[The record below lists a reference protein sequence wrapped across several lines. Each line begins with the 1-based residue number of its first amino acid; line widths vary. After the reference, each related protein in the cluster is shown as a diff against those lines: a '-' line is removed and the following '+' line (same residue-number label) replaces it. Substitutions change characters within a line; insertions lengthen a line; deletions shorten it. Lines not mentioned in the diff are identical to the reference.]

1 MFQGKAAQGAH
12 AANSGIKMMK
22 FCESCLIFRPQ
33 GAMHCGDCGNCVM
46 GFDHHCP
53 HVGTCIGPGNYN
65 SFFTFISF
73 LYALILLVF
82 GVSIYQFYAQVDL
95 HEDDDDVDTDTG
107 SALGGL
113 RIGTWV
119 ICVYMLPVSI
129 FLKLSC
135 DLILFCSSSSLP
147 HCWSYTT

>member
-1 MFQGKAAQGAH
+1 
-12 AANSGIKMMK
+12 MK
-22 FCESCLIFRPQ
+22 FCETCLIFRPQ

-53 HVGTCIGPGNYN
+53 HVGTCIGPGNYH
-65 SFFTFISF
+65 SFFTFVSF

-82 GVSIYQFYAQVDL
+82 GVSIYQFHAQVDL

-119 ICVYMLPVSI
+119 ICVYMLPVS
-129 FLKLSC
+129 SC
-135 DLILFCSSSSLP
+135 LFSQSSYLANDLILCLSERSSSSSA
-147 HCWSYTT
+147 HYCSYTM